1 MNVSRSKLEAL
12 IKRTIQDMPWL
23 VLLGSAVMI
32 ISVKQLSDVLLSIST
47 VVIAYFAYCQHRL
60 GTIQLKLEAYDR
72 RVEIYGA
79 IKRFISR
86 ILESPSD
93 EEQLDIFLR
102 QPPHARF
109 LFEDDDIPSFI
120 EVLYRKGTE
129 LVYKERELNR
139 ETLPQKQQE
148 KLEQE
153 TSTLKKWFEDQH
165 DVVDTKFNK
174 YLHLKK

>member
-1 MNVSRSKLEAL
+1 M
-12 IKRTIQDMPWL
+12 
-23 VLLGSAVMI
+23 
-32 ISVKQLSDVLLSIST
+32 
-47 VVIAYFAYCQHRL
+47 
-60 GTIQLKLEAYDR
+60 
-72 RVEIYGA
+72 
-79 IKRFISR
+79 
-86 ILESPSD
+86 
-93 EEQLDIFLR
+93 R